1 VTNLLQNL
9 VDILSGASLYA
20 LITLGLALL
29 VGLMGLMNFAYGEL
43 IMAGGF
49 ALYLTAGSGWPV
61 VVVVTVG
68 VVVAISLLTERI
80 AFRPLRG
87 ASPLTL
93 LVASFTVS
101 VMLQNL
107 ARMTVGPQTKGV
119 APWEFI
125 QRNVEIGGVEIARL
139 DLATILLAVVL
150 LLGLLVVLRRTTL
163 GVQLRAAAEDFEM
176 AEIVGVRSNRVIA
189 AGFALTGII
198 AAAVT
203 FVIVTQ
209 QGSVTPTMGQGPVLI
224 AFVGVV
230 IGGMGSLLGATLGGL
245 LLGAATSALDVWLP
259 GDLSP
264 FRDAFVFALVIGVLV
279 LRPQGLLPGRKARIA

>member
-125 QRNVEIGGVEIARL
+125 QRNVSIGGVEIARL
-139 DLATILLAVVL
+139 DVATILLAVVL

-245 LLGAATSALDVWLP
+245 LLGAATSALDVYLP